1 MEIKRKTTSEFKP
14 FKARLLV
21 YPDPGATTGHN
32 GTPNPAAAM
41 HHFAIGEG
49 ELHANAIDNAKHGDQ
64 IVPAL
69 EIIVPGF
76 GTLHVSPGELHQLLM
91 MLEEVQAKARHAA
104 TYVGRECAVSG
115 TV

>member
-1 MEIKRKTTSEFKP
+1 MMIKRKTKEEFKP

-21 YPDPGATTGHN
+21 YPESSAMTGHN
-32 GTPNPAAAM
+32 GTENPAAAM
-41 HHFAIGEG
+41 HRFGIGEG
-49 ELHANAIDNAKHGDQ
+49 ELRANADDNVKHGDQ

-69 EIIVPGF
+69 EITVPGF
-76 GTLHVSPGELHQLLM
+76 GTLHVTPGELHQLLVM
-91 MLEEVQAKARHAA
+91 IEEVQAKARHAA